1 MEKKLPRINLDSQWT
16 RLALYFLMLLPLILL
31 RHITPTNEM
40 KYLTIADQALRD
52 GNFWCFYLDG
62 AIYADKPPLYFWI
75 IMLFRRI
82 FGFHCIPVLELF
94 SLLPAFGTILVLN
107 KWCGSE
113 LTGRWRNASEM
124 ALMTTAYFLGGA
136 VVLRMDMLMVLF
148 ITLSLRTFWRIYKG
162 DDSLK
167 LRIAFPLYVFMAIF
181 SKGPVGIMVPLIC
194 IPVYLLVVKDFRKIG
209 KIWGWSTWLI
219 LAALCALWW
228 WRVYAEGGSPYL
240 NNLLF
245 HQTAGRAVNA
255 FHHKRH
261 WYYYLYTVWYA
272 MGPWSLLTIPVAV
285 WAVIK
290 KITLSDLTKFFLII
304 SAFFFVMMSAV
315 SSKLAIYLLPCFGL
329 FNYAAFII
337 LARADDGTRRW
348 PAAIRKTVFAVAGT
362 IFIAAVVTGFFF
374 PGIFK

>member
-16 RLALYFLMLLPLILL
+16 RLALYLLMLLPLLLL

-40 KYLTIADQALRD
+40 KYLTVADQALRD
-52 GNFWCFYLDG
+52 GNFWCFYLDE

-82 FGFHCIPVLELF
+82 LGFHCIPVLELF

-107 KWCGSE
+107 KWCGRE

-148 ITLSLRTFWRIYKG
+148 ITLSLWTFWRIYQG

-167 LRIAFPLYVFMAIF
+167 LRIVFPVYVFMAIF

-219 LAALCALWW
+219 LAALCGLWW
-228 WRVYAEGGSPYL
+228 CGVYAEGGTPYL

-285 WAVIK
+285 WAVIR

-304 SAFFFVMMSAV
+304 STFFFVMMSAV

-337 LARADDGTRRW
+337 LQQADDGTRRW
-348 PAAIRKTVFAVAGT
+348 PSAVRKTVFALAGA
-362 IFIAAVVTGFFF
+362 IFIAAVVIGFFF